1 MNSNTCELFHPDNME
16 VARKRFKKKLK
27 KDFSVTG
34 RELVKMALNAVKDP
48 ENLTESETIFHNS
61 AIHYDKNRDAP
72 EVKIKSFDE
81 WRGKETKPVHL
92 EDIQK
97 MTVVEKEAAIINE
110 SAGSMLV
117 ESYGDATL
125 VESKTDGEAIY
136 VSGVF
141 GTVNQKNKNGRIYP
155 RAVMEKQ
162 IQQYN
167 KEFVSRTRALGELG
181 HPEKPA
187 VNLERV
193 SHIITELKLVGNEI
207 HGKAKII
214 DTPYGDIAKN
224 LLNDGIT
231 LGVSLRGVGSVVN
244 GVVQG
249 DYSLLAIDL
258 VNDPS
263 AGSFVTAKKVVNHG

>member
-16 VARKRFKKKLK
+16 TARKRFKNKLV
-27 KDFSVTG
+27 KDFSITG

-48 ENLTESETIFHNS
+48 SNLTESEEIFHNS
-61 AIHYDKNRDAP
+61 AMHYDPKRDAP

-92 EDIQK
+92 EDIQP
-97 MTVVEKEAAIINE
+97 MTVVEKEAAVINE

-117 ESYGDATL
+117 ENYGDATL
-125 VESKTDGEAIY
+125 VESKTDGEA
-136 VSGVF
+136 VWVEGVF
-141 GTVNQKNKNGRIYP
+141 GTVNSKNKNGRIYP
-155 RAVMEKQ
+155 RAVMEQQ
-162 IQQYN
+162 IQKYN
-167 KEFVSRTRALGELG
+167 EEFTSRKRSLGELG
-181 HPEKPA
+181 HPKNPSI
-187 VNLERV
+187 NLELV
-193 SHIITELKLVGNEI
+193 SHLVTELKLVGNEI

-214 DTPYGDIAKN
+214 DTPHGNIAKN

-244 GVVQG
+244 GVVQ
-249 DYSLLAIDL
+249 DNYKLLAVDL

-263 AGSFVTAKKVVNHG
+263 AGSFVTAKKGG